1 MKGSEVQGS
10 EVQKQGIERFENFDV
25 LVILMVDLA
34 PVVASTP
41 NQEHITFEPRTQNGE
56 PIEKRNIKK

>member
-1 MKGSEVQGS
+1 LKGSEVQGS

-25 LVILMVDLA
+25 LVTLMVDLA

-41 NQEHITFEPRTQNGE
+41 NQEHITFEPRTQNLQ
-56 PIEKRNIKK
+56 K